1 MNRGIV
7 GRKVGMTQIFN
18 DDGHAVPVTVIEAGP
33 CIVVQKK
40 TVEKDGYNA
49 IQVGFGPKK
58 AHRVNR
64 PLMGHLRKAAKGAF
78 YFLRELKVDDTE
90 GFELGQ
96 EIKADIFQEGE
107 LVDVTGYSKGRGF
120 QGVVKRHGFAGGPG
134 SHGSMFH
141 RAPGAIGQC
150 AYPSRVWKNQ
160 KMPGQ
165 YGNDRV
171 TVMNLKVEKIFP
183 DKNLILIKGAVPGSR
198 NGMVIVR
205 TAIKKKQK
213 TSARGENS

>member
-1 MNRGIV
+1 MKKGIV

-33 CIVVQKK
+33 CVVVQKK
-40 TVEKDGYNA
+40 TLESDGYNA
-49 IQVGFGPKK
+49 IQIGFKPKK
-58 AHRVNR
+58 THRVNR

-78 YFLRELKVDDTE
+78 YFLRELKVDDAD

-96 EIKADIFQEGE
+96 EIKADIFSEGDY
-107 LVDVTGYSKGRGF
+107 VDVTGYSKGRGF

-150 AYPSRVWKNQ
+150 ASPSRVWKNQ

-165 YGNDRV
+165 YGNERV
-171 TVMNLKVEKIFP
+171 TVLNLKIVKIFP
-183 DKNLILIKGAVPGSR
+183 EKNLMLIKGAVPGSR

-205 TAIKKKQK
+205 NALKKKEQTK
-213 TSARGENS
+213 AGGEKS